1 MRSNTAGIT
10 AILDLANKKIKK
22 EIRFRISKK
31 GIPNET
37 SPEYLNSSGET
48 HTLP

>member
-22 EIRFRISKK
+22 KIRFRISKK
-31 GIPNET
+31 GIPSET